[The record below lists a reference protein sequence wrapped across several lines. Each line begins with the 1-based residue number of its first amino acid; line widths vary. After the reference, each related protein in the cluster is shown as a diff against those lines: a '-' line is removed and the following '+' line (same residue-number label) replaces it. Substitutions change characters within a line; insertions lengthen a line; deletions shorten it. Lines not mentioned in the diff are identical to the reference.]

1 MYFTQLSNMKVHEKN
16 LLRKCNKCHFI
27 NRALGLLVDAT
38 IKTIK
43 FSYQ

>member
-1 MYFTQLSNMKVHEKN
+1 MYGISKKYIIIYYDNVTSVI
-16 LLRKCNKCHFI
+16 FI
-27 NRALGLLVDAT
+27 NRALGLLVNAT